1 MPSPKQRQQRCR
13 ACTAGGLEI
22 FATTGDD
29 QSSLVHGN
37 GDRGLDD
44 DDDDDDD
51 DAVDAGNNDE
61 EEVPAEKEDTLDN
74 AGQENEHATASGTS
88 L

>member
-13 ACTAGGLEI
+13 ACTAGGSED
-22 FATTGDD
+22 FTTTGDD
-29 QSSLVHGN
+29 QSSLVHCN

-44 DDDDDDD
+44 DDDD
-51 DAVDAGNNDE
+51 AVDAGDNDE

-74 AGQENEHATASGTS
+74 AGQQNQHATASGTS